1 MRIGTWNVEYVF
13 KDRLDVLRR
22 VLALRDNQADIWVLT
37 ETHDELIPPGMEF
50 AAHSE
55 PRPKNFSAIRPGS
68 RWVSIWSRF
77 PIIEQVSLPGADM
90 KRTTCAILDIG
101 EGRTLAVYGTVMPWH
116 SDQSEHP
123 PQPPQPPL
131 PNWSEHHR
139 VVPLQAAEWHML
151 REKYPEAPLC
161 IAGDYNTDM
170 ATGRRYGTKEGI
182 AALRSGLDACDLFCA
197 TEPGR
202 VPDGLLPV
210 LPIDHI
216 SLPRAWESATKV
228 VSAWPAFKGVISDHS
243 GLVVEV
249 NLP

>member
-13 KDRLDVLRR
+13 KERLDVLRR
-22 VLALRDNQADIWVLT
+22 VLALRDNHADIWVLT
-37 ETHDELIPPGMEF
+37 ETHDEFVPPGMEF
-50 AAHSE
+50 VVHAE
-55 PRPKNFSAIRPGS
+55 PRPKNYWAIRPGS
-68 RWVSIWSRF
+68 RWVSIWSRY
-77 PIIEQVSLPGADM
+77 PIVEQVTLPGADL
-90 KRTTCAILDIG
+90 KRTTCAIFDIG

-123 PQPPQPPL
+123 PASPL

-139 VVPLQAAEWHML
+139 VLPIQCAEWRML
-151 REKYPEAPLC
+151 REKYPDASLC
-161 IAGDYNTDM
+161 VAGDYNTDM
-170 ATGRRYGTKEGI
+170 GTGARYGTKRGI
-182 AALRSGLDACDLFCA
+182 ASVRAGLDASDLFCA

-202 VPDGLLPV
+202 VPDRLLPV

-216 SLPRAWESATKV
+216 SLPRAWETSTKV

-249 NLP
+249 TL

>member
-13 KDRLDVLRR
+13 KERLDVLRR
-22 VLALRDNQADIWVLT
+22 VLALRENQADIWVLT
-37 ETHDELIPPGMEF
+37 ETHDEFVPPGMEF
-50 AAHSE
+50 VVHAE
-55 PRPKNFSAIRPGS
+55 PRPKNYSAIRPGS
-68 RWVSIWSRF
+68 RWVSIWSRY
-77 PIIEQVSLPGADM
+77 PIVEQVTLPGADL

-123 PQPPQPPL
+123 PASPL

-139 VVPLQAAEWHML
+139 VLPLQCAEWRTL
-151 REKYPEAPLC
+151 REKYPDASLC
-161 IAGDYNTDM
+161 VAGDYNTDM
-170 ATGRRYGTKEGI
+170 GTGARYGTKQGI
-182 AALRSGLDACDLFCA
+182 ASLRAGLDDCDLFCA

-202 VPDGLLPV
+202 VPVGLLPV

-216 SLPRAWESATKV
+216 SLPHEWQTSTKV